1 MYQFLLYSV
10 SFFIIIL
17 PNYGMLLY
25 SAISAAKDV
34 AELRN
39 KKQKLLATNLILFYF
54 GIRPLL

>member
-34 AELRN
+34 AELGN

>member
-1 MYQFLLYSV
+1 
-10 SFFIIIL
+10 
-17 PNYGMLLY
+17 MLLY